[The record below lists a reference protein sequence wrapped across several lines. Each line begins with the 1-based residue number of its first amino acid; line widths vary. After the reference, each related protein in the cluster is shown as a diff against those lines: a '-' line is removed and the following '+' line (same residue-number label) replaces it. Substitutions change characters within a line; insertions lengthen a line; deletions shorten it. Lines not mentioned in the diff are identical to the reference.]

1 MYTYFTFKMFILITF
16 FTNYVF
22 IEVIL
27 FAMFASSHHF
37 FPRQVHNGEQND
49 VKMGALT

>member
-1 MYTYFTFKMFILITF
+1 MFILITF

-27 FAMFASSHHF
+27 FATFAMFATF
-37 FPRQVHNGEQND
+37 FPRQVHNGKQGD
-49 VKMGALT
+49 VKIGAMT